1 MTFII
6 ATMGI
11 NIVANFVSPAYDI
24 ANLFP
29 KHIDF
34 KKGGLIASILAVLV
48 CPWIF
53 VDSPKAITVF
63 VSIFGAVL
71 APLFGVMVADYY
83 LVKKQIVK
91 TAELYT
97 MSPNGQLLLRRRL
110 EQGRPRV
117 AGDLRAHRD
126 RLGAVH
132 PAVQG
137 PAGEQLRLGHRRR
150 RRRGDLLRDDEER
163 APKLKR
169 DGSVR
174 EPSAVDRR
182 QCDGGQTQETEMR
195 FFKSLFGQVVLAAIV
210 GVVLGITAPEFAAK
224 LKPLGDGFIKLIKML
239 IAPIVFCVVV
249 HGIAGAGDL
258 KKVGR
263 VGVKAVIY
271 FEVMTTIALALG
283 IVLAYVFQPGVGMN
297 IDPKALDPSAMSSYV
312 DTASK
317 VKSSGT
323 TDFLL
328 KLIPTTFVGAFANG
342 DVLQVLVIAIMAGC
356 ALALLGEPGKPLLH
370 LIEQASHML
379 FKMMFFIVKLAP
391 LGVLGAIA
399 FTVGQYG
406 VGSLKQLGYL
416 VALFYV
422 TVALFVVVVL
432 GGVLRM
438 AGFSLFKFLAYLK
451 DELMIVLGTASSDS
465 VLPQVMRKL
474 ERMGIKDST
483 VGLVIP
489 TGYSFNLDAFSIY
502 LTLAAVFIAQATNTP
517 LSLGDLLVILG
528 VSLVT
533 SKGAHGV
540 PGSAIVI
547 LAATLSA
554 VPAVPLIG
562 LVLVLSVDWF
572 VGMARALGN
581 LIGNCVA
588 TVVVA
593 AWEGDIDKQQ
603 ARRVL
608 DGDVEVTLDETAKDF
623 EADTTTVP
631 ARP

>member
-1 MTFII
+1 MK
-6 ATMGI
+6 
-11 NIVANFVSPAYDI
+11 FV
-24 ANLFP
+24 
-29 KHIDF
+29 
-34 KKGGLIASILAVLV
+34 
-48 CPWIF
+48 
-53 VDSPKAITVF
+53 
-63 VSIFGAVL
+63 
-71 APLFGVMVADYY
+71 
-83 LVKKQIVK
+83 
-91 TAELYT
+91 
-97 MSPNGQLLLRRRL
+97 
-110 EQGRPRV
+110 
-117 AGDLRAHRD
+117 
-126 RLGAVH
+126 
-132 PAVQG
+132 
-137 PAGEQLRLGHRRR
+137 
-150 RRRGDLLRDDEER
+150 
-163 APKLKR
+163 
-169 DGSVR
+169 
-174 EPSAVDRR
+174 
-182 QCDGGQTQETEMR
+182 
-195 FFKSLFGQVVLAAIV
+195 KSLFGQVVLAVII
-210 GVVLGITAPEFAAK
+210 GVVLGMMAPEFAAK

-263 VGVKAVIY
+263 VGVKAVVY
-271 FEVMTTIALALG
+271 FEVLTTLALALG
-283 IVLAYVFQPGVGMN
+283 IALAYLFQPGVGMN
-297 IDPKALDPSAMSSYV
+297 IDPKALDASAMASYV
-312 DTASK
+312 DSASK

-323 TDFLL
+323 VEFLL

-342 DVLQVLVIAIMAGC
+342 DVLQVLVIAVMAGC
-356 ALALLGEPGKPLLH
+356 ALSLLGAPARPLLGFV
-370 LIEQASHML
+370 EQASHML
-379 FKMMFFIVKLAP
+379 FKMMSFVVKLAP

-399 FTVGQYG
+399 FTVGKYG

-416 VALFYV
+416 VALFYG
-422 TVALFVVVVL
+422 TVALFVVVIL
-432 GGVLRM
+432 GTVLRI
-438 AGFSLFKFLAYLK
+438 AGYNIFKLLAYLK

-554 VPAVPLIG
+554 VPSVPVIG

-572 VGMARALGN
+572 MGMARALGN

-593 AWEGDIDKQQ
+593 AWEGDIDKDR

-608 DGDVEVTLDETAKDF
+608 DGEVEVTLDETAKDF
-623 EADTTTVP
+623 ESDRA
-631 ARP
+631 ARA